1 MKKDKKT
8 KTDYYEKENSLLNV
22 EALPNSAFDM
32 VNRYGT
38 YEIQATADSH
48 NQYPAIAQGF
58 NKKIIDRDRQNTS
71 VKDRIKNP

>member
-1 MKKDKKT
+1 MKKDKK
-8 KTDYYEKENSLLNV
+8 KIDLYEKENSTLNV

-38 YEIQATADSH
+38 YEIQATADTH

-58 NKKIIDRDRQNTS
+58 NKKIINRDRQNTS
-71 VKDRIKNP
+71 VKDRIENP

>member
-1 MKKDKKT
+1 MKKDKK
-8 KTDYYEKENSLLNV
+8 KIDLYEKENSTLNV

-38 YEIQATADSH
+38 YEIQATADTH

-58 NKKIIDRDRQNTS
+58 NKKIITRDRQNTS
-71 VKDRIKNP
+71 VKDRIENP